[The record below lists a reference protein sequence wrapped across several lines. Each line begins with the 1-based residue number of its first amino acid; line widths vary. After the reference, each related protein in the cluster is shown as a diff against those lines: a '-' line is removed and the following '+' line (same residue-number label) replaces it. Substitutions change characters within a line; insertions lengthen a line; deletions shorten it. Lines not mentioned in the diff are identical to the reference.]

1 MFYMSLA
8 VNFVLGL
15 LFLQSLSTRRK
26 NQAKVNERI
35 QNLEQTV
42 SELTREHS
50 PLINADLVLARQL
63 REINMQMNSMD
74 NQLQDIAN
82 TRSNDGGYQ
91 HALGILEMGGSK
103 EEIINS
109 CHLSN
114 AEAELL
120 VNLHAYRAAIKV

>member
-1 MFYMSLA
+1 MFYISLGI
-8 VNFVLGL
+8 NIMLGL
-15 LFLQSLSTRRK
+15 FLLQAYSTRRK
-26 NQAKVNERI
+26 EQAKINERMHR
-35 QNLEQTV
+35 LEQTLT
-42 SELTREHS
+42 ELIREHS

-63 REINMQMNSMD
+63 RDINMQMNSMD

-91 HALGILEMGGSK
+91 HALRILEMGGSK
-103 EEIINS
+103 EEIVNS

-120 VNLHAYRAAIKV
+120 INLHAYRAAIKT